1 MIPSGTDQLGFEVLY
16 CLELLIKVN
25 ISRRRYCLQTYTPTV
40 TIGCPNHAAVNN
52 LEAQNRDYRVEQ
64 LKYAGARAQAQD
76 LQKQA
81 LALAIG
87 HEAKDTAKSII
98 SRLLYQLDVAS
109 NVYIAYT
116 VIGLFFPTPV
126 VLHKTSV
133 VTRIKVSESTGHT

>member
-1 MIPSGTDQLGFEVLY
+1 M
-16 CLELLIKVN
+16 
-25 ISRRRYCLQTYTPTV
+25 
-40 TIGCPNHAAVNN
+40 TIGCPNHAAVNH

-64 LKYAGARAQAQD
+64 LKYAGARAKAQD

-81 LALAIG
+81 LALAIGAPHEHVLPCRSFSHTNLKSPCVEG

-133 VTRIKVSESTGHT
+133 VTRIKVSETIGRTHTHTHARKT